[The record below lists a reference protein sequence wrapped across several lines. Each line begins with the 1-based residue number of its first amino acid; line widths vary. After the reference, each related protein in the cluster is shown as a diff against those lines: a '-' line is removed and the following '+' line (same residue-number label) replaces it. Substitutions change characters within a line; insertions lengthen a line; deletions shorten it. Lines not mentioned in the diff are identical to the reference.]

1 LLRDRPEVLM
11 VVAARPTF
19 VHPIQAVVLAE
30 FREMPA
36 MRLTM
41 SQVCRLWSL
50 PRDEAEAVVRHLVS
64 RGLLAV
70 DDRGRV
76 CRPED
81 VTP

>member
-1 LLRDRPEVLM
+1 M
-11 VVAARPTF
+11 MVAARPTF
-19 VHPIQAVVLAE
+19 VHPIQPVVLGE

-41 SQVCRLWSL
+41 PQVCRLWGL
-50 PRDEAEAVVRHLVS
+50 ARHEAEALVRGLVA
-64 RGLLAV
+64 RGLLAI
-70 DDRGRV
+70 DGRGRV

>member
-1 LLRDRPEVLM
+1 M
-11 VVAARPTF
+11 MVAARPTF
-19 VHPIQAVVLAE
+19 VHPIQSVVLAE

-41 SQVCRLWSL
+41 PQVCRLWGL
-50 PRDEAEAVVRHLVS
+50 ARQEAEAVVRHLVA

-70 DDRGRV
+70 DGRGRV

>member
-1 LLRDRPEVLM
+1 M

-41 SQVCRLWSL
+41 PQVCRLWGL
-50 PRDEAEAVVRHLVS
+50 PRHEAEAVVRHLVG

-70 DDRGRV
+70 DGRGRV

>member
-1 LLRDRPEVLM
+1 M
-11 VVAARPTF
+11 TAVARALIAT
-19 VHPIQAVVLAE
+19 PIQAIILAE

-41 SQVCRLWSL
+41 PQICRLWGL
-50 PRDEAEAVVRHLVS
+50 TKQDAEAAVRALMR

-70 DDRGRV
+70 DGRGRV